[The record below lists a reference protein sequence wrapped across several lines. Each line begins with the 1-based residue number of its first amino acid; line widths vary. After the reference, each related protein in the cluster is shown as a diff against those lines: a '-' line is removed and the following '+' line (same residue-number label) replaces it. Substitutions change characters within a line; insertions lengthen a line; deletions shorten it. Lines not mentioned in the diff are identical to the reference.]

1 MNFYYKQ
8 VNRQLGGGVAP
19 NFYRFKLCPPD
30 GPVLN
35 RVYEVEE
42 HMGRVFLEEVAE
54 MQRAHARQL
63 QHAKAARGGGP
74 DWQAGLAAIDKQKS
88 LPAFI
93 LGR

>member
-1 MNFYYKQ
+1 
-8 VNRQLGGGVAP
+8 
-19 NFYRFKLCPPD
+19 
-30 GPVLN
+30 
-35 RVYEVEE
+35 
-42 HMGRVFLEEVAE
+42 MGRVFLEEVAE

>member
-1 MNFYYKQ
+1 
-8 VNRQLGGGVAP
+8 
-19 NFYRFKLCPPD
+19 
-30 GPVLN
+30 
-35 RVYEVEE
+35 
-42 HMGRVFLEEVAE
+42 MGRVFLEEVAE

-93 LGR
+93 LGRQIALMCKKLEKVQCRDQTQLEGAGALVYS